1 MEENTPKKGR
11 IKRILLKVLVVF
23 LAVLLLL
30 VSAAMLY
37 MNYLLNRINRND
49 PAVEHTV
56 SSSEA
61 DAFLGAGDDLI
72 ATTPPGTET
81 LPDINDIT
89 FPTEPQ
95 TTAPAVTVPAKPAPQ
110 IYGDHLVNIMLVGQ
124 DRREGEIR
132 ARSDTMILISFNKS
146 DNTITLTSFMRDMY
160 VQIPGYKPNRMNAA
174 YAFGGMNL
182 LTRTME
188 TNFGVKLDGMVEV
201 DFGSFQKIIE
211 LLGGVR
217 VTLTAPEAKY
227 LNDLYYEAKILDSP
241 VAVGENLLDPK
252 QAEVFVRLREIDSDY
267 RRTERQRQVISSL
280 IRAYKDQPLDR
291 MLSLME
297 EILPY
302 VTTNLTNGQI
312 LGYAIEL
319 LPMLPS
325 AQINTLR
332 LPLEGTYESGRVHI
346 REGLYAWLQYN
357 IDFQANKVALFEVF
371 RNKG

>member
-132 ARSDTMILISFNKS
+132 ARSDTMILVSFNKS

-160 VQIPGYKPNRMNAA
+160 VQIPGYKPNKLNAA
-174 YAFGGMNL
+174 YALGGFSLMN
-182 LTRTME
+182 E
-188 TNFGVKLDGMVEV
+188 TLAVNFGVLVDGNVEV
-201 DFGSFQKIIE
+201 DFDGFKDVID
-211 LLGGVR
+211 LLGGVEI
-217 VTLTAPEAKY
+217 TLTQAEADHLNEEYQYTLTPGKQY
-227 LNDLYYEAKILDSP
+227 LNGEQALSYSRIRKIDTDYQRAKRQRTVLISLLNRYKEKP
-241 VAVGENLLDPK
+241 AAEMLALLD
-252 QAEVFVRLREIDSDY
+252 D
-267 RRTERQRQVISSL
+267 
-280 IRAYKDQPLDR
+280 
-291 MLSLME
+291 
-297 EILPY
+297 ILPM
-302 VTTNLTNGQI
+302 VTTNMTNAEIIGI
-312 LGYAIEL
+312 AMEV
-319 LPMLPS
+319 LPMLS
-325 AQINTLR
+325 SSRIDTLR
-332 LPLEGTYESGRVHI
+332 IPVDGTFQQGDVQVRP
-346 REGLYAWLQYN
+346 GLKNWFQYN
-357 IDFQANKVALFEVF
+357 IDFEANRKLLQQIFAE
-371 RNKG
+371 